1 LKLNIIIF
9 LNHKIKMKPTLN
21 ITRRYSMNKYLLGS
35 AVLFVLVAF
44 SGAAIAAGFGDGGC
58 GPGSLVIGTKRDG
71 GQLLAATT
79 NGTGLAHSTAIT
91 FGTSNCGSDK
101 LTRQKRERETFANI
115 NYNSLVKEMAAGEGE
130 NLYNLASMYGC
141 SQNSY
146 GDFGTVAQ
154 ENFGTIVKD
163 QDASAEDLLNSLEE
177 QISGHAVLSKTCT
190 GVVG

>member
-1 LKLNIIIF
+1 
-9 LNHKIKMKPTLN
+9 MKQ
-21 ITRRYSMNKYLLGS
+21 YLLGS
-35 AVLFVLVAF
+35 AVLFALVAF
-44 SGAAIAAGFGDGGC
+44 SGTAIAAGYGDGGC

-79 NGTGLAHSTAIT
+79 NGIGVAHSTAIT

-101 LTRQKRERETFANI
+101 LTRQQQERETFARI

-130 NLYNLASMYGC
+130 NLGNRASLYGG

-146 GDFGTVAQ
+146 GDVGTVVQ

-163 QDASAEDLLNSLEE
+163 QNTAAKDLLGSLEK

-190 GVVG
+190 GVIG

>member
-1 LKLNIIIF
+1 
-9 LNHKIKMKPTLN
+9 MKH
-21 ITRRYSMNKYLLGS
+21 YLLGS
-35 AVLFVLVAF
+35 AILFTLVVF
-44 SGAAIAAGFGDGGC
+44 SGTALAHPSGYGDAGC
-58 GPGSLVIGTKRDG
+58 GPGSLVYGKKRDG
-71 GQLLAATT
+71 AQLLAATM
-79 NGTGLAHSTAIT
+79 NNSSIYGSAHSTAIT

-101 LTRQKRERETFANI
+101 LTRLQRERETFASI

-154 ENFGTIVKD
+154 ENFGSIVKD
-163 QDASAEDLLNSLEE
+163 ADTSARDLLGSLEH
-177 QISGHAVLSKTCT
+177 QISGHAVLSKACT